1 MTSFVWNFVDPR
13 FVVKNCSRWANFV
26 EVIVSV
32 ILTVMKNSDP
42 AR

>member
-1 MTSFVWNFVDPR
+1 MKFVFV
-13 FVVKNCSRWANFV
+13 SWANFV

-42 AR
+42 DR